1 MAERR
6 RRLGDWGENVAA
18 RYLARRG
25 YEILA
30 RKWRCA
36 AGEIDIV
43 ARHDGMLTFVEV
55 RTRRGADPGMA
66 AESITNAKRTRLTA
80 LASAFLEAHDLPSD
94 TPWRI
99 DVVAI
104 AAGSRGQAASIE
116 HIPYAVEEA
125 ERG

>member
-1 MAERR
+1 MAERC
-6 RRLGDWGENVAA
+6 RRLGEWGESVAA
-18 RYLARRG
+18 AYLVQRG
-25 YEILA
+25 YEVLA

-55 RTRRGADPGMA
+55 RTRSGDDPGMA
-66 AESITNAKRTRLTA
+66 AESVTNAKRARLMA
-80 LASAFLEAHDLPSD
+80 LATLFLAAHNLSAD

-104 AAGSRGQAASIE
+104 AAGSRRQVASIE

-125 ERG
+125 

>member
-6 RRLGDWGENVAA
+6 RRLGDWGETVAA
-18 RYLARRG
+18 RYLACRG
-25 YEILA
+25 YQVLA

-43 ARHDGMLTFVEV
+43 AQHDGMLTFVEV
-55 RTRRGADPGMA
+55 RTRSGRDPGMA
-66 AESITNAKRTRLTA
+66 AESITDAKRVRLMA
-80 LASAFLEAHDLPSD
+80 LAGAFLEAHHLPAD

-104 AAGSRGQAASIE
+104 AAGSHGQAMSIE
-116 HIPYAVEEA
+116 HIPYAVEEK
-125 ERG
+125 

>member
-6 RRLGDWGENVAA
+6 RRLGDWGETIAA
-18 RYLARRG
+18 RYLERCG

-36 AGEIDIV
+36 AGEIDLV
-43 ARHDGMLTFVEV
+43 ARHEGMLIFVEV
-55 RTRRGADPGMA
+55 RTRSGNDPGMA
-66 AESITNAKRTRLTA
+66 AESITGAKCVRLRK
-80 LASAFLEAHDLPSD
+80 LASAFLESHDLPAE

-104 AAGSRGQAASIE
+104 AAGSQQQVVSIDL
-116 HIPYAVEEA
+116 IPYAVEA
-125 ERG
+125 V